1 MFKARFISI
10 VSKYSNDEQ
19 ATKIWDEVYAKYSKT
34 NRYYH
39 NVHHL
44 DNLLFELEP
53 LRANISD
60 WEIVI
65 FAIAYHDIIYNVLRQ
80 DNEERSA
87 ELAIA
92 RLKELSI
99 DQERVMLCKEIILN
113 TKSHQDSTE
122 SDIRIFADADL
133 AILGKSSE
141 EYLSYASAV
150 RKEYKI
156 YPDFVYNPGR
166 SKVLE
171 SFLAKDH
178 IYHTDF
184 FYNQYEEKARAN
196 ISNELDQLR
205 KK

>member
-1 MFKARFISI
+1 MFKAIFIST
-10 VSKYSNDEQ
+10 VSKYSNEEQ
-19 ATKIWDEVYAKYSKT
+19 ARTMWDEVHVKYSKT
-34 NRYYH
+34 NRHYH
-39 NVHHL
+39 NVNHL
-44 DNLLFELEP
+44 NNLLFELEP
-53 LRANISD
+53 LKTNISD

-87 ELAIA
+87 ELAIPK
-92 RLKELSI
+92 LKQLSI
-99 DQERVMLCKEIILN
+99 TQERVMLCKEIILN
-113 TKSHQDSTE
+113 TKSHQDSAN
-122 SDIRIFADADL
+122 SDVRFFADADL

-171 SFLAKDH
+171 SFLAKDR
-178 IYHTDF
+178 IYHSDF
-184 FYNQYEEKARAN
+184 FYARYETKARGN
-196 ISNELDQLR
+196 ISSELEILQR
-205 KK
+205 K